1 MYGWPIGGGGA
12 APGGA
17 IGGGPMRGWP
27 IGGGGAIGGGLI
39 RGWPIDC
46 CGAGGAAAAP
56 IFAPHCGQNDPWACA
71 PQLVQKAMV

>member
-1 MYGWPIGGGGA
+1 
-12 APGGA
+12 
-17 IGGGPMRGWP
+17 MRGWP

-39 RGWPIDC
+39 RGCPTGGD
-46 CGAGGAAAAP
+46 AGGAAAAP